1 MANDL
6 AQFQRRAWLRAVARR
21 LTVSRSRRLLEA
33 LGRHLVPVQR
43 RRRAL
48 LRATLVLL

>member
-21 LTVSRSRRLLEA
+21 LTVSRSRRLLET

-48 LRATLVLL
+48 LRATLVRL